1 MKDLYTLNEI
11 TVYYSHKQKMSDQYQ
26 IMCSKNVYDL
36 VINDWMIDIDYRES
50 FKVLLLTRSNKVLGI
65 ANLFK
70 GGISGVIVDV
80 KMIYQVALTCNASGI
95 ILMHNHPSGNLK
107 ASAEDMKLTNK
118 VIEVG
123 KVMDL
128 PVLDHLIVTSESY
141 LSMAD
146 KGLV

>member
-11 TVYYSHKQKMSDQYQ
+11 TVYYANKQKVSDQYQ
-26 IMCSKNVYDL
+26 VKCSKDVYDL
-36 VINDWMIDIDYRES
+36 VIQDWRSDIDYRES

-70 GGISGVIVDV
+70 GGVSGVVVDV

-107 ASAEDMKLTNK
+107 ASSEDMKLTNK
-118 VIEVG
+118 VTEAG
-123 KVMDL
+123 KIMDL
-128 PVLDHLIVTSESY
+128 PVLDHIIVTSESY

-146 KGLV
+146 EGLL